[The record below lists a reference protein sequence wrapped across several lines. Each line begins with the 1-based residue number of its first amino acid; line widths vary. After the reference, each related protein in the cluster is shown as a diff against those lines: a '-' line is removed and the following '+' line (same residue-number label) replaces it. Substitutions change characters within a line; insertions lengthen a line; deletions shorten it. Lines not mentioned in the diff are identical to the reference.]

1 MLLTADRRMQYQQTL
16 SAFGIGVVVNVTP
29 RLQLQLLEHAAESLT
44 KAIASVKFG
53 EVIHIKI
60 DV

>member
-1 MLLTADRRMQYQQTL
+1 MQYQQTL